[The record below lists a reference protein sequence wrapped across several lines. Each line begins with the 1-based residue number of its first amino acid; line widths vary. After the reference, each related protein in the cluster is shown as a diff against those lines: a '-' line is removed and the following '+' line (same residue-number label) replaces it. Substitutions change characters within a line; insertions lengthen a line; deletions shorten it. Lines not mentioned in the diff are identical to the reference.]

1 MSKVPLA
8 ADNKGLRAQGSAF
21 LTRNGRGFTG
31 MRAQMARHLEE
42 VAQRFYAGDLAV
54 VDEFLQLYCFGEE
67 QRKAAKQRQ
76 ESGDA

>member
-8 ADNKGLRAQGSAF
+8 ADHKGLRVRGSAF
-21 LTRNGRGFTG
+21 LTRNGKGFTG
-31 MRAQMARHLEE
+31 MRAQMANHLQE
-42 VAQRFYAGDLAV
+42 VAERFYSGDLAV